1 MENIEIWKDV
11 KGYAGKYQVSN
22 LGRIKSLERDVFNY
36 RGTVINHM
44 EEKILVP
51 ALNNNGY
58 LYVNLCKNGKVK
70 KEYVHRLVAMAFI
83 ENSENKPQVNHKN
96 EIKTD
101 NSVENLEWCEASYNV
116 NFGTRNERMIQN
128 RRSFKLG
135 NNPKAKPVFCEELN
149 KTFDCAKR
157 AEQELGIWGTS
168 IIKVCKGKAKTT
180 GGFHWRYAD
189 END

>member
-1 MENIEIWKDV
+1 MENWKDI
-11 KGYAGKYQVSN
+11 KGYEGFYQVSD
-22 LGRIKSLERDVFNY
+22 LGRVKSLERDVYFPNGIII
-36 RGTVINHM
+36 RHM

-51 ALNNNGY
+51 NIDKQGY
-58 LYVNLCKNGKVK
+58 AYVSLCLNGKRK
-70 KEYVHRLVAMAFI
+70 SIKVHRLVAMAFLP
-83 ENSENKPQVNHKN
+83 NPENKPQVNHID
-96 EIKTD
+96 EVKTNNAVD
-101 NSVENLEWCEASYNV
+101 NLEWCNAQYNI
-116 NFGTRNERMIQN
+116 NYGTRTERQVQN

-135 NNPKAKPVFCEELN
+135 NNPQAKPVFCEELN

-157 AEQELGIWGTS
+157 AEEELGIWGTS

>member
-1 MENIEIWKDV
+1 MENWKDI
-11 KGYAGKYQVSN
+11 KGYEGFYQVSDCGN
-22 LGRIKSLERDVFNY
+22 VRSLERDVYNS

-58 LYVNLCKNGKVK
+58 SYVNLCKNGKAK

-83 ENSENKPQVNHKN
+83 PNPENKPQVNHKN

-101 NSVENLEWCEASYNV
+101 NVVENLEWCSAQENINY
-116 NFGTRNERMIQN
+116 GTRTTRAVKNC
-128 RRSFKLG
+128 RSFKLG
-135 NNPKAKPVFCEELN
+135 NNPRAKAVFCAELN

-157 AEQELGIWGTS
+157 VEEELGIWGSS
-168 IIKVCKGKAKTT
+168 IIQTCKGKQNTA
-180 GGFHWRYAD
+180 GGFHWRYAN